1 MDSKKFD
8 NLISLLRRIDSHD
21 DLMHQIQVAIGD
33 SGLIS
38 TTQLNK
44 LMTFFLSYLDKVEL
58 AEMAYGYVSETQS
71 YDQIINKTFV
81 SDQTKIHL
89 NQYIRRH

>member
-1 MDSKKFD
+1 LYKKVKSKIDSKKFD

-21 DLMHQIQVAIGD
+21 DLMHRIQVAIGD

-44 LMTFFLSYLDKVEL
+44 LITFFS
-58 AEMAYGYVSETQS
+58 
-71 YDQIINKTFV
+71 I
-81 SDQTKIHL
+81 
-89 NQYIRRH
+89 

>member
-1 MDSKKFD
+1 MKSKIDSKKFD

-21 DLMHQIQVAIGD
+21 DLMHRIQVAIGD

-44 LMTFFLSYLDKVEL
+44 LMTFFLSDLDKVEL
-58 AEMAYGYVSETQS
+58 AKMRMDMSMKHNLVLKLSTKHS
-71 YDQIINKTFV
+71 YPIKQKFI
-81 SDQTKIHL
+81 
-89 NQYIRRH
+89 

>member
-1 MDSKKFD
+1 VKSKIDSKKFD

-21 DLMHQIQVAIGD
+21 DLMHRIQVAIGD

-44 LMTFFLSYLDKVEL
+44 LITFFS
-58 AEMAYGYVSETQS
+58 
-71 YDQIINKTFV
+71 I
-81 SDQTKIHL
+81 
-89 NQYIRRH
+89 